1 MSEPD
6 RYEPVI
12 NGAAMRQAKAGA
24 YVLFTD
30 YETAARDNDGLR
42 AELNFARDDIRELAT
57 VRDELSA
64 LLDELRIAV
73 MEMHHDNVKGD
84 FELPPL
90 ARIDLDA
97 CVAKC
102 SDERIPRA
110 ALAKQEGK
118 GHA

>member
-1 MSEPD
+1 MSGPD

-57 VRDELSA
+57 VRDELRA
-64 LLDELRIAV
+64 LLDEAPHAQDCDYLLDV
-73 MEMHHDNVKGD
+73 SMEYT
-84 FELPPL
+84 LPFNCYK
-90 ARIDLDA
+90 ARL
-97 CVAKC
+97 
-102 SDERIPRA
+102 PR
-110 ALAKQEGK
+110 EG
-118 GHA
+118 G